1 MFTHV
6 VSELVYILLV
16 VVFDVLTTYSLLL
29 KYPCNYELNIV
40 IKYLCSINVNYILLY
55 IPIEYVLL
63 LTAYYFI
70 KKLRTKLRVRKKVE
84 LVVPLTVL
92 VLAMLNLIAL
102 LISK

>member
-1 MFTHV
+1 V
-6 VSELVYILLV
+6 VSELITIITISLV

-29 KYPCNYELNIV
+29 KYPCSYELNLIV
-40 IKYLCSINVNYILLY
+40 RYLCSFNVNYVLLY
-55 IPIEYVLL
+55 TPIEYVLL
-63 LTAYYFI
+63 LTAYYLI
-70 KKLRTKLRVRKKVE
+70 KKLRNKLGVGKRVE